1 MNRLEDSDL
10 REALRRREA
19 RRTKPE
25 VPADFMDSVMQ
36 QIEEKPAVGRCWRW
50 IAAAASLLLLIGIGA
65 ALLTDKVQQFPSLVE
80 KECPKG
86 GVGAAISTPTEV
98 VAETRQKEGLQT
110 PPPTPLLEGRG
121 AAAPT
126 QQSVQRKG
134 MAARPQYSSLKE
146 DTLGSSIWQSE
157 RNVERALQMLSE
169 CEAVIEKSEQE
180 VRNDIVRATFNA
192 VPQPA
197 NAVLVTNEAGDY
209 YVSDTNEQTV
219 IEL

>member
-36 QIEEKPAVGRCWRW
+36 QIEKQPAASRRWRW
-50 IAAAASLLLLIGIGA
+50 IAAAASLLLLIGIGT
-65 ALLTDKVQQFPSLVE
+65 LLINEPKQDEPTLAKTELPPAPQISEVLPKPIETAVAITEE
-80 KECPKG
+80 KPK
-86 GVGAAISTPTEV
+86 
-98 VAETRQKEGLQT
+98 
-110 PPPTPLLEGRG
+110 
-121 AAAPT
+121 T
-126 QQSVQRKG
+126 QQKRKKVVKPQTS
-134 MAARPQYSSLKE
+134 RPE
-146 DTLGSSIWQSE
+146 IPDTLGNGIWRSE
-157 RNVERALQMLSE
+157 RNVMRAMQMLSE
-169 CEAVIEKSEQE
+169 CEAVIEKSEQK
-180 VRNDIVRATFNA
+180 VCNAIVKATFDA

-209 YVSDTNEQTV
+209 YVSDTNEQTI

>member
-10 REALRRREA
+10 REALRRRET
-19 RRTKPE
+19 RRQKPE

-36 QIEEKPAVGRCWRW
+36 QIETKPAVSRRWRW

-65 ALLTDKVQQFPSLVE
+65 SLLTDE
-80 KECPKG
+80 PKQNETTLAKTELPPG
-86 GVGAAISTPTEV
+86 PPISEATPEPTEI
-98 VAETRQKEGLQT
+98 TI
-110 PPPTPLLEGRG
+110 
-121 AAAPT
+121 AAVEEKPKT
-126 QQSVQRKG
+126 QQKRKKIVK
-134 MAARPQYSSLKE
+134 PE
-146 DTLGSSIWQSE
+146 IPDTLGSSIWQSE

-180 VRNDIVRATFNA
+180 MRNDIVKATFNA

-197 NAVLVTNEAGDY
+197 NVILVTNEAGDC
-209 YVSDTNEQTV
+209 YVSDTNRQTI